1 NHRVSK
7 RLINK
12 AVKITV
18 ILKITLKTI
27 FYFNREP
34 SFITSALSLET
45 RRVANGLA
53 KLIDCLM

>member
-1 NHRVSK
+1 M
-7 RLINK
+7 
-12 AVKITV
+12 

-45 RRVANGLA
+45 RPSAIALA
-53 KLIDCLM
+53 IFTIF